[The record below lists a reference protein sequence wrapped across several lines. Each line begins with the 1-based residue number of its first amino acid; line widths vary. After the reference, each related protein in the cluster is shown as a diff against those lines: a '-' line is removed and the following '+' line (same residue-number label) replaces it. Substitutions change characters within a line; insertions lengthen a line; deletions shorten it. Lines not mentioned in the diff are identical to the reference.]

1 MKLPHNMVARKW
13 KTAKGGGGS
22 AYYHRS
28 SRETGRK
35 MTALGT
41 DYAAAL
47 RRWADLEGAKLE
59 PAKGTVSSIY
69 EKYMLWV
76 DSHSETIAPRTKSDR
91 ITYWGGP
98 NDGRLNEAFGHLSI
112 NTLPPAFMMQYFEA
126 RSSQIS
132 AKKELKFLSVLCNW
146 AKARGLMTAPNPTDN
161 IMRHMKVNEKRT
173 IYVEHH
179 WLELVKKHASPM
191 VRDTLEFTYL
201 CANRPDETAQARFTD
216 IDGNEL
222 VIFLAKTEGKGNSE
236 KRIPI
241 DAKLKAYIERQKLKP
256 IRSMFLVSDDSGQ
269 QIKINNTKFKREF
282 KKARDEA
289 AKEAEATG
297 VSFVRFQLK
306 DVRAKAA
313 TDLAR
318 SDGIESARLALGH
331 TTQKQTQDYI
341 RSVKHAGENA
351 RKRKSN

>member
-1 MKLPHNMVARKW
+1 
-13 KTAKGGGGS
+13 
-22 AYYHRS
+22 
-28 SRETGRK
+28 
-35 MTALGT
+35 
-41 DYAAAL
+41 
-47 RRWADLEGAKLE
+47 
-59 PAKGTVSSIY
+59 
-69 EKYMLWV
+69 
-76 DSHSETIAPRTKSDR
+76 
-91 ITYWGGP
+91 
-98 NDGRLNEAFGHLSI
+98 
-112 NTLPPAFMMQYFEA
+112 
-126 RSSQIS
+126 
-132 AKKELKFLSVLCNW
+132 
-146 AKARGLMTAPNPTDN
+146 
-161 IMRHMKVNEKRT
+161 
-173 IYVEHH
+173 
-179 WLELVKKHASPM
+179 M

-241 DAKLKAYIERQKLKP
+241 DAKLKSYIERQKLKP

-306 DVRAKAA
+306 DIRAKAA
-313 TDLAR
+313 TDIAR
-318 SDGIESARLALGH
+318 EHDIEAARLALGH